1 MVLFTELNIFF
12 PGLHNSLLESTST
25 NEKSLKLFSLY
36 SHTQQ
41 TVQKWCFCTTGHRLG
56 TSGAPAIFAAP
67 VTEACKIHTS
77 SALSPARLIF
87 SPSLACPKLESSKFS
102 LKPKQKAA
110 KNSVSLI
117 LTVFDFSILFPHLHF
132 TLILNSFTLSHFKI
146 FIKAHHADSKV
157 WIFSQ
162 KKKMKNSQFWHTPI
176 SYFHFF
182 SLGFF
187 LFSQIDYLIRTTGGI
202 SKYLL
207 DCKFMS
213 LPEPGSDDGL
223 MTPDSILEP
232 AGSSRTSSGSGG
244 YGGGTM
250 DCRTLTCTATT
261 EIVRKKRSSLS
272 ACRPVCSSVSEIS
285 AMNRRKGTPQRAPLY
300 WNELNLLYGLA
311 MSTGLMRKRER
322 KGRPGIF

>member
-1 MVLFTELNIFF
+1 M
-12 PGLHNSLLESTST
+12 
-25 NEKSLKLFSLY
+25 
-36 SHTQQ
+36 
-41 TVQKWCFCTTGHRLG
+41 QKWCFCTTGHRLG

-67 VTEACKIHTS
+67 VTEAYKIHTS

-87 SPSLACPKLESSKFS
+87 SPSLACPKLEVQNSHST
-102 LKPKQKAA
+102 KQK
-110 KNSVSLI
+110 KLKI
-117 LTVFDFSILFPHLHF
+117 LSHSHTVFDFSILFPRLHF
-132 TLILNSFTLSHFKI
+132 TLILNSFTLKI
-146 FIKAHHADSKV
+146 SK
-157 WIFSQ
+157 FSSKSTMQ
-162 KKKMKNSQFWHTPI
+162 TLNFEFFHIKKKMKNSQFWHTPI

-187 LFSQIDYLIRTTGGI
+187 LFSQIDYLIRTTGGV

-250 DCRTLTCTATT
+250 DCRTLACTATT

-272 ACRPVCSSVSEIS
+272 ACRPVCSPVSEIS

-300 WNELNLLYGLA
+300 WMN
-311 MSTGLMRKRER
+311 
-322 KGRPGIF
+322 

>member
-1 MVLFTELNIFF
+1 M
-12 PGLHNSLLESTST
+12 
-25 NEKSLKLFSLY
+25 
-36 SHTQQ
+36 
-41 TVQKWCFCTTGHRLG
+41 QKWCFCTTGHRLG

-117 LTVFDFSILFPHLHF
+117 LTLYLTSQFSSLIYISHS
-132 TLILNSFTLSHFKI
+132 ILNSFTLSHFKI

-162 KKKMKNSQFWHTPI
+162 KKKMKNSQFWHPPI

>member
-117 LTVFDFSILFPHLHF
+117 LTLYLTSQFSSLIYISHSYLILLHF
-132 TLILNSFTLSHFKI
+132 HISKFSSKPTMQTLKFEFFH
-146 FIKAHHADSKV
+146 
-157 WIFSQ
+157 
-162 KKKMKNSQFWHTPI
+162 KKKK
-176 SYFHFF
+176 
-182 SLGFF
+182 
-187 LFSQIDYLIRTTGGI
+187 
-202 SKYLL
+202 
-207 DCKFMS
+207 
-213 LPEPGSDDGL
+213 
-223 MTPDSILEP
+223 
-232 AGSSRTSSGSGG
+232 
-244 YGGGTM
+244 
-250 DCRTLTCTATT
+250 
-261 EIVRKKRSSLS
+261 
-272 ACRPVCSSVSEIS
+272 
-285 AMNRRKGTPQRAPLY
+285 
-300 WNELNLLYGLA
+300 
-311 MSTGLMRKRER
+311 
-322 KGRPGIF
+322 

>member
-1 MVLFTELNIFF
+1 M
-12 PGLHNSLLESTST
+12 
-25 NEKSLKLFSLY
+25 
-36 SHTQQ
+36 
-41 TVQKWCFCTTGHRLG
+41 QKWCFCTTGHRLG

-117 LTVFDFSILFPHLHF
+117 LTLYLTSQFSSLIYISHSYLILLHF
-132 TLILNSFTLSHFKI
+132 HISKFSSKPTMQTLKFEFFHK
-146 FIKAHHADSKV
+146 
-157 WIFSQ
+157 
-162 KKKMKNSQFWHTPI
+162 KKKMKNSQFWHPPI